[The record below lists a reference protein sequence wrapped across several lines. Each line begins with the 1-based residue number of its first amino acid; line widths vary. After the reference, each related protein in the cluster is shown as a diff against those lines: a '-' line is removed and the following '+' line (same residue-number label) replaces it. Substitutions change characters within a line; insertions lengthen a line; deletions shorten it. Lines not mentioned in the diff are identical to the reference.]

1 MGSLRDETPFFGT
14 CFPRGVKQGR
24 KKASDL
30 AGYKIWAISEKNFL
44 D

>member
-1 MGSLRDETPFFGT
+1 MGSLRDETPFSALVSLG
-14 CFPRGVKQGR
+14 GVKQ